1 MELKAKGFLFDLDGT
16 LVDSLAVVER
26 CWCLFGEEIG
36 VSRDEIIHFI
46 HGKPALT
53 SLRHFMPEASEDEIK
68 ARFRWLEEM
77 EASDTE
83 GVIALSGAVALLQ
96 RLDELAVPW
105 AIVTSG
111 TVPIAHGRQQ
121 AAGLP
126 EPKHWV
132 TFEKVSKGK
141 PDPEPFLLGAKALN
155 LDPKD
160 CIAFEDAQAGIYSAL
175 DAGCQVVAVHAPE
188 SMPRREQI
196 HAIIS
201 SLTQVSVTHSDK
213 NGVFTLLVSKNV

>member
-1 MELKAKGFLFDLDGT
+1 MEFKAKGFLFDLDGT
-16 LVDSLAVVER
+16 LADSLAVVER

-36 VSRDEIIHFI
+36 VNPEEIISFI

-53 SLRHFMPEASEDEIK
+53 SLRHFMPQASEEELM
-68 ARFRWLEEM
+68 ARFRWLEKM
-77 EASDTE
+77 EASDTD
-83 GVIALSGAVALLQ
+83 GVAALPGAFALLN
-96 RLDELAVPW
+96 RLNELNVPW

-111 TVPIAHGRQQ
+111 TVPIAHPRLK

-141 PDPEPFLLGAKALN
+141 PNPEPFQLGAKCLN
-155 LDPKD
+155 LDPQD
-160 CIAFEDAQAGIYSAL
+160 CVAFEDAQAGIYSAL
-175 DAGCQVVAVHAPE
+175 DAGCQVIAVHAPE
-188 SMPRREQI
+188 GMPRREQI
-196 HAIIS
+196 HAIIN
-201 SLTQVSVTHSDK
+201 SLEQISVTDIDK

>member
-1 MELKAKGFLFDLDGT
+1 MELKAKGFLFDSDGT

-26 CWCLFGEEIG
+26 CWCLFGKEIGIAPEEII
-36 VSRDEIIHFI
+36 RFI

-53 SLRHFMPEASEDEIK
+53 SLRHFMPDASEDEIN

-83 GVIALSGAVALLQ
+83 GVIALSGAVALLT
-96 RLDELAVPW
+96 RLEELGVPW

-132 TFEKVSKGK
+132 TFEKVTKGK
-141 PDPEPFLLGAKALN
+141 PDPEPFLLGAKCLN
-155 LDPKD
+155 LDHKRVLHLKMHKQ
-160 CIAFEDAQAGIYSAL
+160 AFTQPLMQAAKWSL
-175 DAGCQVVAVHAPE
+175 FMPQRVCQE
-188 SMPRREQI
+188 ENKFMQ
-196 HAIIS
+196 
-201 SLTQVSVTHSDK
+201 
-213 NGVFTLLVSKNV
+213 